1 MIKHFG
7 NACAGSSFTIQV
19 LQSYN
24 CFFFYPRTKERSPRL
39 RNNGGCFKSDAME
52 DFRNIDN
59 IIQNG
64 SRNSFCKIR
73 VILRKLQI
81 ASGILRNGSILDIYI
96 ITFTTMYLALM
107 TAKSKETQPEKIYKH
122 ICIVQFDSKALEA
135 TQLPKIVNLPNIIK
149 KLLKN
154 LQEKE
159 NIPTLTYKPGNII
172 RNKILN

>member
-1 MIKHFG
+1 
-7 NACAGSSFTIQV
+7 
-19 LQSYN
+19 
-24 CFFFYPRTKERSPRL
+24 
-39 RNNGGCFKSDAME
+39 
-52 DFRNIDN
+52 
-59 IIQNG
+59 
-64 SRNSFCKIR
+64 
-73 VILRKLQI
+73 
-81 ASGILRNGSILDIYI
+81 
-96 ITFTTMYLALM
+96 MYLALM